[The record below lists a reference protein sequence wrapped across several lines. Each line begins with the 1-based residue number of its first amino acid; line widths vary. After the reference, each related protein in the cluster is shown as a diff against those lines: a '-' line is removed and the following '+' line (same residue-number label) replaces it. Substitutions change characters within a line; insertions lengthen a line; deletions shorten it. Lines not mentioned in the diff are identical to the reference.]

1 MFPVSDNDA
10 ENQIPSSCN
19 LTAGQLD
26 RFLTKEKTCSILFQE
41 FDKLIDHISMNNTMD
56 TKIKN
61 GYKQYMKSNF
71 CGKHWNKMIKLDDW
85 KIITCKADTPGNV
98 KQSCPDICN
107 KVKIGKYVFEA

>member
-1 MFPVSDNDA
+1 MFLVTNNEASNRF
-10 ENQIPSSCN
+10 PSSCD
-19 LTAGQLD
+19 LITKDLLITAD
-26 RFLTKEKTCSILFQE
+26 HRRSCSILFQE
-41 FDKLIDHISMNNTMD
+41 FDKLIDRIAMNTTVD
-56 TKIKN
+56 TKFKN

-107 KVKIGKYVFEA
+107 RVKTGRYFY

>member
-1 MFPVSDNDA
+1 MFPVTNNGASNR
-10 ENQIPSSCN
+10 IPSSCD
-19 LTAGQLD
+19 LI
-26 RFLTKEKTCSILFQE
+26 TKEKSCSTLFQE
-41 FDKLIDHISMNNTMD
+41 FDKLIDRIAMNTTVD
-56 TKIKN
+56 TKFKN

-107 KVKIGKYVFEA
+107 RVKTGRYSY